1 MLPSID
7 TPVHGYQLPGEPE
20 AVAGQ
25 TRRQP
30 LPARRASARL
40 LEVRLSGTSLP
51 SSDITR
57 NNVEERP
64 SRLRSRL
71 SEILAAG
78 SDLTGGDRGGLRCT
92 AFCFHLFTVVHV
104 FVGVD
109 LSDGGGGKKIKSS
122 GLPRML
128 LSSSAVQIV
137 SHKQTNNQQKCH
149 CSPAETTATSSGC
162 LFPV

>member
-7 TPVHGYQLPGEPE
+7 TPVHGYQLPGDPE

-25 TRRQP
+25 TRSQP

-51 SSDITR
+51 SSEITR

-64 SRLRSRL
+64 SFRSRL
-71 SEILAAG
+71 PEILAAG
-78 SDLTGGDRGGLRCT
+78 SDLTGRDRGGLRWT

-104 FVGVD
+104 FVVGVD
-109 LSDGGGGKKIKSS
+109 RSDGGGKKKKIF
-122 GLPRML
+122 R
-128 LSSSAVQIV
+128 SATDASLVV
-137 SHKQTNNQQKCH
+137 SCANHVTQTNNQQKCH
-149 CSPAETTATSSGC
+149 CGSAETTATSSGC